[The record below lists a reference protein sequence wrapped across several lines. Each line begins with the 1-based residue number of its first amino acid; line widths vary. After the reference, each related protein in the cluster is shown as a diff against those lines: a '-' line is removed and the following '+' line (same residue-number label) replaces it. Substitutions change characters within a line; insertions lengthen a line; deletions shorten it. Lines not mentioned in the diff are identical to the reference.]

1 MNKQA
6 RIILVVLL
14 AAGALLRLAAWSRPL
29 AALDSFTMPDDAYLS
44 LEIAK
49 NIGQGRGPLHG
60 PGHTN
65 GFQPLY
71 VFLAAPFY
79 AFVSADQVQDL
90 AFLDAAVK
98 RAMLIPLLFDLVAG
112 LLLAVLLSR
121 RFGWNAATFG
131 GLLVWMLHP
140 TVVYTALNGLETSIA
155 VCMALSSILLWER
168 VLEKPGDWR
177 RPLLLGVSFGFGCL
191 ARIDHFFL
199 GALVAVMAVVQR
211 ARGNLSTAQTLRF
224 FALTGAGFLAV
235 YTPWLVYTAHHTGTI
250 YPVSGRA
257 VRHIAESNAGF
268 DLNLTVRRWIVGLGL
283 ARVWDNS
290 QQLVLCASPVLAMF
304 LAHSW
309 GKWEDR
315 WKFRAHF
322 ASFSLLFLFCITLFL
337 AYTLHVLA
345 YWFFDRY
352 LFPLML
358 GFVVLVCCGI
368 DYALNELGES
378 RRKVAVAIAVP
389 IIVLGC
395 LLNPRMIDLFFAP
408 PDPHAGYRNAGL
420 WARDF
425 FPPEFSVGS
434 GQTGAIAYYRK
445 GFHVVNL
452 DGVVNDEAFAALRQR
467 TIMDYVR
474 AQKIDAVIGWPA
486 DIEFLKKN
494 STGFREEEL
503 RFVTVAEGVRS
514 WGQPWLVYTIVKE
527 DDTP

>member
-14 AAGALLRLAAWSRPL
+14 TAGALLRLAAWSRPL
-29 AALDSFTMPDDAYLS
+29 AVLDSLSIPDDAYLS

-49 NIGQGRGPLHG
+49 NIGQGLGPLHG
-60 PGHTN
+60 PGRTN

-79 AFVSADQVQDL
+79 AFTSPDKIQELD
-90 AFLDAAVK
+90 FLDAAVK
-98 RAMLIPLLFDLVAG
+98 RAMLIPILFDLMTG

-121 RFGWNAATFG
+121 RFGWTAATFV
-131 GLLVWMLHP
+131 GLLIWMLHP

-155 VCMALSSILLWER
+155 VCMVLSSILLWER
-168 VLEKPGDWR
+168 VREKPGEWKW
-177 RPLLLGVSFGFGCL
+177 PLLLGVSFGFGCL

-199 GALVAVMAVVQR
+199 GALVAVMALVAR
-211 ARGNLSTAQTLRF
+211 ARGGFTTAETIRF

-257 VRHIAESNAGF
+257 VRHIAEGNANF
-268 DLNLTVRRWIVGLGL
+268 DLNFTVRRWIVGLGL

-290 QQLVLCASPVLAMF
+290 PELVFWSFPVVVLA
-304 LAHSW
+304 LL
-309 GKWEDR
+309 GLIRGEDR
-315 WKFRAHF
+315 WNIRTHV
-322 ASFSLLFLFCITLFL
+322 ASFSLLFLFCLALFL

-352 LFPLML
+352 LFALML
-358 GFVVLVCCGI
+358 GFLVLICCGI
-368 DYALNELGES
+368 DFALKELGES
-378 RRKVAVAIAVP
+378 KRRIAIAIATPLV
-389 IIVLGC
+389 VLAC
-395 LLNPRMIDLFFAP
+395 LLHPRTIDLFFAP
-408 PDPHAGYRNAGL
+408 PDPNVGYRNAGL

-425 FPPEFSVGS
+425 FPADLRVGS
-434 GQTGAIAYYRK
+434 GQTGAIAYYRR
-445 GFHVVNL
+445 GFEVVNL
-452 DGVVNDEAFAALRQR
+452 DGVVNDDAFAALQQR

-503 RFVTVAEGVRS
+503 RFMTVAEGFRS
-514 WGQPWLVYTIVKE
+514 WGQPWLVYTVVYE
-527 DDTP
+527 EPAP